1 MHRLQ
6 TLHSIAEADGTMH
19 VVQLPENLTKAG
31 WLVHSQIELDG
42 KRVFVRMV
50 DTGVF
55 PEQKSNNRII
65 GLFVSP
71 VY

>member
-1 MHRLQ
+1 VQRLQ
-6 TLHSIAEADGTMH
+6 TLHSITDAEGTMH
-19 VVQLPENLTKAG
+19 VVQLPENLTSAG

-50 DTGVF
+50 DTAVS
-55 PEQKSNNRII
+55 PEQQSSNRII